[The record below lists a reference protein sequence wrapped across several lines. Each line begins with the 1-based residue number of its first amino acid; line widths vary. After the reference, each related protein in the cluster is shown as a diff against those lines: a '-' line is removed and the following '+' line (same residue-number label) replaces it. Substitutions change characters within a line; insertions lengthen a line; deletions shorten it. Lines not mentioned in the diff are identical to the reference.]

1 MINALSFQ
9 NSTVSLPCCRPATHS
24 NPPHHQEALKEP
36 NYHSSSQAALRTA
49 ELANETLGFLFS
61 QMLLESQRGAEAT
74 SLLKGEVAKLKH
86 EQGRVTMQVNDAAAR
101 SRWNGR

>member
-1 MINALSFQ
+1 MK
-9 NSTVSLPCCRPATHS
+9 RWK
-24 NPPHHQEALKEP
+24 PHRYQEVLKEP

-86 EQGRVTMQVNDAAAR
+86 EQGRVTMQVNGAIAR
-101 SRWNGR
+101 SRRNRR